1 MHLII
6 KYKIMIKASVLHTSS
21 VLPGVIFP
29 GHHAIAGT
37 LIPPSKVL
45 PFPHLSGPAF
55 PPLTSL
61 TKDGLEVNSIF
72 TYVHSCTYVEY
83 CYTTEY

>member
-1 MHLII
+1 MFND
-6 KYKIMIKASVLHTSS
+6 YVQAYTVHTSS

-45 PFPHLSGPAF
+45 PFPHLSSPAS
-55 PPLTSL
+55 PPRTSL
-61 TKDGLEVNSIF
+61 TKDGLEINI
-72 TYVHSCTYVEY
+72 
-83 CYTTEY
+83 